1 MFIVYLCDLTTRGT
15 LMFLSGH
22 ASNLNTPEHLE
33 ASNPQIH
40 HCCMFFCIFG
50 GVPHAEGWRVPNGRF
65 NRIPSKNKN
74 FHEPLIFRPTS
85 EGGTLEVGW
94 CQPVVKQDSTMCFS
108 S

>member
-1 MFIVYLCDLTTRGT
+1 MCIYIYVNVYMFIVYLCDLTTRGT

-65 NRIPSKNKN
+65 NRTPSKKKKD
-74 FHEPLIFRPTS
+74 LIFALDKGLIPR
-85 EGGTLEVGW
+85 GVR
-94 CQPVVKQDSTMCFS
+94 
-108 S
+108 